1 MLPLDQPWYRRL
13 LAYAM
18 ALGLVG
24 GLLGLG
30 YLAITG
36 AGINLFFGDPATEMW
51 SGEWWWIP
59 LVAVGGV
66 AVAVLRKV
74 WSTPDETPGAI
85 DAIEA
90 AEVDHASAPRLVA
103 ISAVSLMVGA
113 SLGPSFALVM
123 MGGALGSWL
132 AQRKWA
138 EGKADETYT
147 LAGMAGGLGGA
158 FTSPLLGGFLVSEL
172 APTPR
177 ERYVA
182 SIIPQLIAATFGF
195 AVFYLI
201 VGQVFIESFKLP
213 PYDFE
218 MIHMLIAVGL
228 GFAAVIVVLTLL
240 AMTGAAK
247 KLSGRI
253 SNRYLLGGVGGGL
266 IGLAAFAMPL
276 TLGSGNAQLA
286 AVLENPVPLG
296 VGLLIA
302 VLVAK
307 MVAVVLS
314 MSIGFIGGNVF
325 PMIFIGGTAG
335 VIIHLI
341 LPSIPI
347 ALAVSA
353 MMAAVPGSFLRAPIS
368 LTLVAALSIG
378 LEPETTAPVVV
389 SVITAYLLVAA
400 IRYAVQQRMKA
411 SAGAGEPV
419 AEST

>member
-13 LAYAM
+13 IFYAFG
-18 ALGLVG
+18 LGLVA

-36 AGINLFFGDPATEMW
+36 VGIDLFFGDPTTELW

-59 LVAVGGV
+59 LVAGGGV
-66 AVAVLRKV
+66 AVAILRKV

-85 DAIEA
+85 DAIESG
-90 AEVDHASAPRLVA
+90 EIDHTSAPQLVA
-103 ISAVSLMVGA
+103 ISAVSLIVGA
-113 SLGPSFALVM
+113 SLGPSFALVI
-123 MGGALGSWL
+123 MGGAFGSWL
-132 AQRKWA
+132 AERKWA

-158 FTSPLLGGFLVSEL
+158 FTAPILGAFLVSEL

-182 SIIPQLIAATFGF
+182 SIIPQLISATVGF
-195 AVFYLI
+195 IVFYLI
-201 VGQVFIESFKLP
+201 VGQVFIQSFKLP
-213 PYDFE
+213 RYDFD
-218 MIHMLIAVGL
+218 MSHMLVAVGL
-228 GFAAVIVVLTLL
+228 GFAAVAVVLVLV
-240 AMTGAAK
+240 AMTAALK
-247 KLSGRI
+247 KASGLV
-253 SNRYLLGGVGGGL
+253 SNRYALGAFGGAL

-286 AVLENPVPLG
+286 AILETSAPLG
-296 VGLLIA
+296 IGLLIA

-307 MVAVVLS
+307 MVAVVVS

-341 LPSIPI
+341 FPSIPI

-353 MMAAVPGSFLRAPIS
+353 LMAAVPGSFLRAPVS
-368 LTLVAALSIG
+368 LTLLAALSVG

-389 SVITAYLLVAA
+389 AVITAYLLVAI
-400 IRYAVQQRMKA
+400 IRYVVQQRMQA
-411 SAGAGEPV
+411 SAGTVEPV
-419 AEST
+419 AEGT